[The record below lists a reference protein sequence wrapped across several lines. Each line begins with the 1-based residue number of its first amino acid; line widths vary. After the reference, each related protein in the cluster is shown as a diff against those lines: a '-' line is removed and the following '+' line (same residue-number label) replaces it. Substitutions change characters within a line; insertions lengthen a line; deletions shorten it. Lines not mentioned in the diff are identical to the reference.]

1 MSRRR
6 LLSSFVAAL
15 VVTATATAGAAV
27 TLPLS
32 SRLEQSTKVY
42 KPGDGVTLP
51 EVVKEAKPVYTPGAM
66 QRRVQG
72 SVFMTAVIL
81 ENGTVGDVT
90 ISKSLD
96 EELDQEAIK
105 AMKQWEFKPGT
116 REGKAVAVQV
126 EVEMTFTL
134 KK

>member
-6 LLSSFVAAL
+6 LLSSLAAAL

-32 SRLEQSTKVY
+32 SRFEQYTKVY

-51 EVVKEAKPVYTPGAM
+51 TVVKEVKPVYTPGAM

-72 SVFMTAVIL
+72 TVWLDVVVL
-81 ENGTVGDVT
+81 ESGKVGDVT
-90 ISKSLD
+90 VTKALD
-96 EELDQEAIK
+96 EELDQEAVK
-105 AMKQWEFKPGT
+105 AAKQWEFKPGT
-116 REGKAVAVQV
+116 YEGKPVAVQV
-126 EVEMTFTL
+126 VLELTFTL